1 MENIKQ
7 IIAKNITELRQEA
20 KMTQI
25 ELAEKLNYSDK
36 AVSKWERGESVPD
49 IAVLAQIAEM
59 YGVTLDYL
67 IHAEHEQPEPQQ
79 VQETAEETAEKAAKP
94 ELTAEE
100 QAFRH
105 RRRGFITGMS
115 VLLVWLV
122 ATAVFVLIEL
132 LPGEPKWH
140 WLSFVYAVPVSM
152 IVWLVFNSIWFTKR
166 RNYLIISLLMWTVL
180 ASIFF
185 TFLAFDIN
193 ILLIFALG
201 IPGQIII
208 LMWSMLGYKK

>member
-59 YGVTLDYL
+59 FGVTLDYL
-67 IHAEHEQPEPQQ
+67 IRAEHEQPEPP
-79 VQETAEETAEKAAKP
+79 QEVTEDQTAEGKSSPSSEG
-94 ELTAEE
+94 L
-100 QAFRH
+100 
-105 RRRGFITGMS
+105 RRRNRGVITGMS
-115 VLLVWLV
+115 ILLVWLV
-122 ATAVFVLIEL
+122 ATAAFVLIEL
-132 LPGEPKWH
+132 LPGEPTWH
-140 WLSFVYAVPVSM
+140 WLCFVYAVPISM

-180 ASIFF
+180 ATIFF
-185 TFLAFDIN
+185 TFLAFGIN
-193 ILLIFALG
+193 IRLIFALG

-208 LMWSMLGYKK
+208 LMWSILGYKK

>member
-7 IIAKNITELRQEA
+7 IIAKNITELRQGA

-49 IAVLAQIAEM
+49 ISVLAQIADM
-59 YGVTLDYL
+59 FGVTLDYL
-67 IHAEHEQPEPQQ
+67 IRAEHEPEQPQKADAQ
-79 VQETAEETAEKAAKP
+79 AEESDENTESAEKTP
-94 ELTAEE
+94 SAE
-100 QAFRH
+100 QLRH
-105 RRRGFITGMS
+105 RNRGVITGMS

-122 ATAVFVLIEL
+122 ATTVFVFIEL
-132 LPGEPKWH
+132 MPGEPNWH
-140 WLSFVYAVPVSM
+140 WLAFVYAVPISM
-152 IVWLVFNSIWFTKR
+152 IVWLVFNSIWFTRR

-185 TFLAFDIN
+185 TFLAFGIN

-208 LMWSMLGYKK
+208 LMWSILGYKK